1 MKVQGLKFVVVAAPL
16 VLNAFSMVGCSSGSS
31 VADAPEQPAPEL
43 SKAERDAE
51 AAYARTTRK

>member
-1 MKVQGLKFVVVAAPL
+1 MPKTVRSVLVFPALVAAL
-16 VLNAFSMVGCSSGSS
+16 SFSGCSGVSSG

-51 AAYARTTRK
+51 AKYSKSTRSN